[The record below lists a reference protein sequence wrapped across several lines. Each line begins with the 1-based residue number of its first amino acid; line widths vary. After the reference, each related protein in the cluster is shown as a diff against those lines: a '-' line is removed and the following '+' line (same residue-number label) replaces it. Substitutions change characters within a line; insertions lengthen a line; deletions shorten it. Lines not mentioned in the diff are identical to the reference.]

1 MKIKINKKDKML
13 INKSNHGM
21 CCMDKVLEAFKYK
34 NIRYVFSYIFYRENN
49 LILLF
54 INPTHT
60 P

>member
-34 NIRYVFSYIFYRENN
+34 NIRYIFSYIF
-49 LILLF
+49 F
-54 INPTHT
+54 IKRII
-60 P
+60 